1 MSIQIAERVAVH
13 FSAKPGMTG
22 WGVMIGNTNI
32 GRWAVAT
39 IAPVNG
45 NPTYNVMSLPADEAA
60 ARAVANGEWVGMG
73 L

>member
-22 WGVMIGNTNI
+22 WGVMIGKTNS

-39 IAPVNG
+39 IAPVSG
-45 NPTYNVMSLPADEAA
+45 NPTYNVMSLPADENE
-60 ARAVANGEWVGMG
+60 ARTIANTEWIGMG